1 LFCGRDIGAIRRDHK
16 RLLSSLA
23 GLMRG
28 YIIEIPAL
36 KAWAIA
42 HIIIYVSVFWFF
54 VRKQKSGCEQRL
66 RHRSARKWLRDR

>member
-1 LFCGRDIGAIRRDHK
+1 LSCGRDIGAIRRDHK

-42 HIIIYVSVFWFF
+42 HIIIYVSVFWFSKQLK
-54 VRKQKSGCEQRL
+54 RKSLVEYL
-66 RHRSARKWLRDR
+66 RSAKV